1 MGRVVVTR
9 MSSKGQIVVPLTIRK
24 MLDLKVG
31 ELFALIG
38 RGDTIILKKIKV
50 PSDTEFEA
58 LMKWG
63 EKFART
69 QGITRDDVNDAIR
82 QIRAK
87 KKCA

>member
-69 QGITRDDVNDAIR
+69 QGITHDDVNDAIR